1 MRGLFEHLEWPKIN
15 QSVLLQSVNGQSAL
29 FLVALLMG
37 RLAANWLLIAV
48 LTRPINRRQGVPLP

>member
-29 FLVALLMG
+29 FFGGALNGPL
-37 RLAANWLLIAV
+37 
-48 LTRPINRRQGVPLP
+48 NR